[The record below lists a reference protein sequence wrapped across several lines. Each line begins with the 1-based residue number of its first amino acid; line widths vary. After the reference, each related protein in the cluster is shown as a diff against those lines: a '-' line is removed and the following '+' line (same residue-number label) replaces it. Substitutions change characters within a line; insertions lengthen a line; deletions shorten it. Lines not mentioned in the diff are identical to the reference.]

1 MILKNLHFI
10 TRNDKKMARILTG
23 LGDGCDS
30 CLAPRSAW
38 NDVEAIEGGFAI
50 DRNYNQIRETWASL
64 PRDSMGEL
72 VKKKGDYATRQ
83 GLCHPPISLR
93 EPTSFSI
100 THKVYRQVA
109 QSTKLSS
116 GGSRVTAGGGIAL
129 VYFEYILSSVDE
141 VFGP

>member
-1 MILKNLHFI
+1 
-10 TRNDKKMARILTG
+10 MARILTG

-38 NDVEAIEGGFAI
+38 NDVEAIEEGFVI
-50 DRNYNQIRETWASL
+50 DRNFDQIKETWANL
-64 PRDSMGEL
+64 PRDSKGEL

-100 THKVYRQVA
+100 THKVQRI
-109 QSTKLSS
+109 SS
-116 GGSRVTAGGGIAL
+116 YHPDNLG
-129 VYFEYILSSVDE
+129 
-141 VFGP
+141 